1 MTCKLINIKL
11 NVSNILAT
19 SLVLQPIIDVIAITC
34 MIRPSV
40 ARQGVAAALMVMRK
54 LSDFEVEILI
64 QLWHDEP
71 CLWDVSQ
78 RSYSNQ
84 DARKAAIRRISDKME
99 IVDICK

>member
-54 LSDFEVEILI
+54 LSDFEVE
-64 QLWHDEP
+64 LWHDEP

>member
-1 MTCKLINIKL
+1 MA
-11 NVSNILAT
+11 V
-19 SLVLQPIIDVIAITC
+19 
-34 MIRPSV
+34 
-40 ARQGVAAALMVMRK
+40 RK

-84 DARKAAIRRISDKME
+84 DARKAAIKRISDKME
-99 IVDICK
+99 IADICKLPINGRAPYPMC